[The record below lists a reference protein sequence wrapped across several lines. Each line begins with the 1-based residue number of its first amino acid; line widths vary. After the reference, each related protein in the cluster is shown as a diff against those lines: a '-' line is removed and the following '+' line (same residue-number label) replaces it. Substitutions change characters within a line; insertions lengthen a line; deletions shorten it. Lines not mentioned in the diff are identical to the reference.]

1 MVLATAHSSVLNF
14 LDLST
19 IFDTMIWCHLQ
30 NLVGPIIAHI
40 VFHTTAIQM
49 TQSCSFHFPQIN
61 LGQDLGLSLIISAWM
76 QDHIH
81 DVNSW
86 SQECWLMIYCFFPEH
101 VSSASRSWNVVFF
114 NIRKKNNLFLT
125 QHATQLLGQAMVIF
139 CIDHCKDISVL
150 CEEHLL
156 LCVVKPQ
163 VVQISTGLSKRSRPA
178 PPQYWSCSTSY
189 L

>member
-14 LDLST
+14 LDLSA
-19 IFDTMIWCHLQ
+19 FDTMIWCHLQ
-30 NLVGPIIAHI
+30 NLIGPIIAHI

-49 TQSCSFHFPQIN
+49 THSCSFHFPQIN
-61 LGQDLGLSLIISAWM
+61 LQQDLRLSLIISAWM

-81 DVNSW
+81 DVNAW

-101 VSSASRSWNVVFF
+101 VSSAPRSWNVAFF
-114 NIRKKNNLFLT
+114 NIRKKSICSLPSMPPSCWDKPWWSSALT
-125 QHATQLLGQAMVIF
+125 TART
-139 CIDHCKDISVL
+139 
-150 CEEHLL
+150 LL
-156 LCVVKPQ
+156 LCVVKPLQ

-178 PPQYWSCSTSY
+178 PPQCWSRSTSY